1 MEQERVNREDYNNAN
16 DMTTFMT
23 DEQKCLAHLEDEG
36 YTDQF
41 RVENKS
47 LVSVNDSKIK
57 YKPSDLKAVN
67 FYRFE
72 GTSDPDAMSI
82 IYAIETCDGRKG
94 TLTDAYGR
102 YSDPDTGEFMK
113 EVDTSKQVARMWEAD
128 DNNDNNNA

>member
-1 MEQERVNREDYNNAN
+1 MKQERDNREDYNNAN
-16 DMTTFMT
+16 DRTTFMT
-23 DEQKCLAHLEDEG
+23 DEQKCIDHLEDQG

-57 YKPSDLKAVN
+57 YKPKDVKAAN

-72 GTSDPDAMSI
+72 GTSDPDDMSI
-82 IYAIETCDGRKG
+82 VYAIETCDGRKG

-102 YSDPDTGEFMK
+102 YSDEATGEFMK
-113 EVDTSKQVARMWEAD
+113 QVDTSKQVAQMWEPGD
-128 DNNDNNNA
+128 ETRE